1 MNKYYMILALFFA
14 INGLLSLSGFL
25 FPNIGIDKIMPIQL
39 WLNALLLFSVFLK
52 NNVASFLP
60 NL

>member
-1 MNKYYMILALFFA
+1 MILALFFA

-60 NL
+60 SL

>member
-14 INGLLSLSGFL
+14 INGLLSLTGFL
-25 FPNIGIDKIMPIQL
+25 FPNVGVDKIMPIQL
-39 WLNALLLFSVFLK
+39 WLNALLLFAVFLK

-60 NL
+60 NI

>member
-14 INGLLSLSGFL
+14 IIGLLSLSGFL

-60 NL
+60 SL